1 MAAEE
6 FVGFEARRVTPQAE
20 LGEFD
25 GAGMK
30 LNVTR
35 CVCGAEHDPPYV
47 VLSYNNTKDP
57 MPCCG
62 ARLIFRQQV
71 TLLELVEPGEP
82 ITQPPDDH
90 PIWQTPV
97 AEAGPIE
104 VTLLHMRD
112 SMIEAG
118 GTFQIHGYNA
128 DGNPLVDAAQ
138 ADGVT
143 LDEIAGHEQQESEP

>member
-1 MAAEE
+1 MAGELEE
-6 FVGFEARRVTPQAE
+6 RRVTPQAE
-20 LGEFD
+20 LGDVDGEF
-25 GAGMK
+25 
-30 LNVTR
+30 VHVRR
-35 CVCGAEHDPPYV
+35 CVCGQILAEYHAVSIYPEDAE
-47 VLSYNNTKDP
+47 P
-57 MPCCG
+57 MACCG

-97 AEAGPIE
+97 AEAGPIA
-104 VTLLHMRD
+104 VTLRHMRD
-112 SMIEAG
+112 SMLEAG
-118 GTFQIHGYNA
+118 GTFKIHGYNA

-143 LDEIAGHEQQESEP
+143 LDEIAGQEQQESEP